1 MKTMQWLL
9 RREFWENR
17 GGFFWAPVV
26 AGGVFL
32 VLFMLLLAIA
42 QAAADRSHIQ
52 IGLVRLD
59 SLLKSVDPSAMQA
72 AAVGVDT
79 LILTIVAMSMFVTA
93 IVVFF
98 YSLGAFFDERKDRS
112 ILFWKSLPLSDRDTG
127 ISKVLSA
134 TVVAP
139 AIGFVA
145 GIVTGMGLLLVLC
158 MFAAFHGQNL
168 FGLVFWHAH
177 PVRMTM
183 LALTTLPLYAIWA
196 LPTVGWLML
205 CSSWARAKPFLWALG
220 VPLGAGILV
229 TFFDLMQA
237 IERPNVWFWEHVVG
251 RMLGGTFPGGWLKH
265 ASISFENGIRTPDD
279 MLNLATL
286 GNFYSALGSAE
297 LWVGAVAGAAM
308 LVAATRLRR
317 WRDEA

>member
-127 ISKVLSA
+127 ISKVE
-134 TVVAP
+134 
-139 AIGFVA
+139 A
-145 GIVTGMGLLLVLC
+145 G
-158 MFAAFHGQNL
+158 
-168 FGLVFWHAH
+168 
-177 PVRMTM
+177 
-183 LALTTLPLYAIWA
+183 
-196 LPTVGWLML
+196 
-205 CSSWARAKPFLWALG
+205 
-220 VPLGAGILV
+220 
-229 TFFDLMQA
+229 
-237 IERPNVWFWEHVVG
+237 
-251 RMLGGTFPGGWLKH
+251 
-265 ASISFENGIRTPDD
+265 
-279 MLNLATL
+279 
-286 GNFYSALGSAE
+286 
-297 LWVGAVAGAAM
+297 
-308 LVAATRLRR
+308 
-317 WRDEA
+317 